1 MTQRFI
7 LCHCVCFDRVAY
19 HPHWWV
25 WFAPRAWNRNLL
37 FSHPR
42 WENLLMGNCVSKKG
56 QNLEEWFLSWFMG
69 RVRPTPNP
77 NHKSQIKNHNEGD
90 GDNEYYFTSA
100 ESTPFRRK
108 SPKRVSF
115 DPRLNERS
123 RASSRAS
130 GSVIGPRV
138 EDYNEYLLHVKYKFY
153 YHIKIDYIILY
164 LYNL

>member
-1 MTQRFI
+1 
-7 LCHCVCFDRVAY
+7 
-19 HPHWWV
+19 
-25 WFAPRAWNRNLL
+25 
-37 FSHPR
+37 
-42 WENLLMGNCVSKKG
+42 
-56 QNLEEWFLSWFMG
+56 MG

-77 NHKSQIKNHNEGD
+77 KGQIKNHIEGD

-138 EDYNEYLLHVKYKFY
+138 EDYNEYLLHVKYNFY
-153 YHIKIDYIILY
+153 YHNDIDYIIFN

>member
-1 MTQRFI
+1 
-7 LCHCVCFDRVAY
+7 
-19 HPHWWV
+19 
-25 WFAPRAWNRNLL
+25 
-37 FSHPR
+37 
-42 WENLLMGNCVSKKG
+42 
-56 QNLEEWFLSWFMG
+56 MG

-77 NHKSQIKNHNEGD
+77 NQKSQIKNHNEGD

-138 EDYNEYLLHVKYKFY
+138 EDYNEYLLHVKYNFY
-153 YHIKIDYIILY
+153 HHINIDYIIFN